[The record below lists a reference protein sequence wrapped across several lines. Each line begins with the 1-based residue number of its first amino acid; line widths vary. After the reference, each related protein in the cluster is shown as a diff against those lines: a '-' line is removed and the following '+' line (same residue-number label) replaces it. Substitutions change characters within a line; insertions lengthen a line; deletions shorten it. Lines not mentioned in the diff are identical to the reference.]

1 MPKRIIIDTDPAMGT
16 KGGDP
21 EDCFAIML
29 ALNSP
34 ELQIEGITIVQ
45 GNVPVERGFSNV
57 TYLLKELKKAI
68 PIHSGVPGTYDKDRS
83 NERNWLSQRDNME
96 QITPLLKLDEK
107 KMDAASFICS
117 TCLNNPNEIELV
129 TIGPLTNVAKAL
141 DLTSDLENNIK
152 KITMMAGAAKI
163 PGNITP
169 AAEFNVWADP
179 EAASKV
185 FESGIDITMVP
196 LDVCHKTRLSREELI
211 SIGEHKHP
219 FCQFVKDSVE
229 PWLDIRSDLVSD
241 AGLHLYD
248 SLAMAV
254 CFIPE
259 LVECQQA
266 YVAVETS
273 GDHSTG
279 ETICEF
285 NQSIM
290 GRITKPKPNA
300 QVALKLD
307 VQTFNGI
314 FYERVINFLK
324 TL

>member
-1 MPKRIIIDTDPAMGT
+1 M
-16 KGGDP
+16 
-21 EDCFAIML
+21 
-29 ALNSP
+29 
-34 ELQIEGITIVQ
+34 
-45 GNVPVERGFSNV
+45 
-57 TYLLKELKKAI
+57 
-68 PIHSGVPGTYDKDRS
+68 
-83 NERNWLSQRDNME
+83 
-96 QITPLLKLDEK
+96 
-107 KMDAASFICS
+107 CS
-117 TCLNNPNEIELV
+117 
-129 TIGPLTNVAKAL
+129 
-141 DLTSDLENNIK
+141 SDL
-152 KITMMAGAAKI
+152 
-163 PGNITP
+163 
-169 AAEFNVWADP
+169 
-179 EAASKV
+179 
-185 FESGIDITMVP
+185 
-196 LDVCHKTRLSREELI
+196 
-211 SIGEHKHP
+211 
-219 FCQFVKDSVE
+219 
-229 PWLDIRSDLVSD
+229 
-241 AGLHLYD
+241 
-248 SLAMAV
+248 V